1 MSEVR
6 ARRSSTEVR
15 NLMLEAAH
23 KLFHS
28 KGFDATSTREISVE
42 AGVSESMLF
51 RHFGSKQAIFNE
63 AVLQPFA
70 DFVKEFVTDWMS
82 DRRRGPERIAHR
94 YVSGLFELCRNHLD
108 VITTLSAT
116 GTRGD
121 DAQPSVDAR
130 LLIHDQLEILAGHVG
145 RYHADAG
152 SRPGLDPQLSVRF
165 AIAMVVGVA
174 QLGED
179 FFGIGDRLTTELA
192 DFVVRGAGTAI
203 ERPSE

>member
-1 MSEVR
+1 
-6 ARRSSTEVR
+6 
-15 NLMLEAAH
+15 MLNAAN

-51 RHFGSKQAIFNE
+51 RHFGSKQAIFEE
-63 AVLQPFA
+63 AVLAPFA
-70 DFVKEFVTDWMS
+70 DFVEEFVTDWMS
-82 DRRRGPERIAHR
+82 GRQRGPERIAHS

-108 VITTLSAT
+108 LITTLSAS
-116 GTRGD
+116 GTSGD
-121 DAQPSVDAR
+121 GARPSADAR
-130 LLIHDQLEILAGHVG
+130 LLIHEQLETLAGQVG
-145 RYHADAG
+145 RYHVEVG

-165 AIAMVVGVA
+165 TIALVVGAA

-192 DFVVRGAGTAI
+192 DFVVRGAGTAMVV
-203 ERPSE
+203 ERSSD